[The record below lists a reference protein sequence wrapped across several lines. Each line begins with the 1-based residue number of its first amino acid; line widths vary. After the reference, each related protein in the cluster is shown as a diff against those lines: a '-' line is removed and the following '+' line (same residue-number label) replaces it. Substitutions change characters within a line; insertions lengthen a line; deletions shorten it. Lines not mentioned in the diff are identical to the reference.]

1 MSLSLPQ
8 PPAAALRAVLTA
20 LDSPAAVCAGRPSA
34 MQHRS
39 GQLTPAHPLPV
50 HLLDTAAGAAPV
62 TRTAADLLIGA
73 RRTGWRFL
81 IRDGDEVVAA
91 AETRETSE
99 GQHVFAYF
107 AEGPYP
113 RATLRALH
121 QARAHTAASATPY
134 LPRLLSVPGR
144 YMTALWL
151 HPLLDPTRSQE
162 LLIPLAPAPLG
173 VTAHLPYE
181 AEQLLSPL
189 SHGNESLLTAAG

>member
-1 MSLSLPQ
+1 MTLSLPQ

-20 LDSPAAVCAGRPSA
+20 LDAPTAVCAGRPSA
-34 MQHRS
+34 MRHRR
-39 GQLTPAHPLPV
+39 GQLAPAHPLPV
-50 HLLDTAAGAAPV
+50 HLLDATATGAGAP
-62 TRTAADLLIGA
+62 TAKGMLTGA

-81 IRDGDEVVAA
+81 VLDGEEVVAA
-91 AETRETSE
+91 AETRETTE
-99 GQHVFAYF
+99 GLHAFAYF

-113 RATLRALH
+113 LATMRALH

-151 HPLLDPTRSQE
+151 HPVLDPARSRD

-173 VTAHLPYE
+173 VTAHVPYD
-181 AEQLLSPL
+181 AEDLLAPL
-189 SHGNESLLTAAG
+189 SNGNGSLLTAAS

>member
-50 HLLDTAAGAAPV
+50 HLLDAAAAATGAAEGLL
-62 TRTAADLLIGA
+62 TRA

-91 AETRETSE
+91 AETRETAE

-113 RATLRALH
+113 LATLRALQ

-151 HPLLDPTRSQE
+151 HPVLDPSLSRD

-173 VTAHLPYE
+173 ITAHRPYD
-181 AEQLLSPL
+181 AGQLLAPL
-189 SHGNESLLTAAG
+189 SDGNESLLTAAG

>member
-20 LDSPAAVCAGRPSA
+20 LDSPTAVCAGRTSA
-34 MQHRS
+34 MQQPR
-39 GQLTPAHPLPV
+39 GKLTPVHPLPV
-50 HLLDTAAGAAPV
+50 HLLDTAA
-62 TRTAADLLIGA
+62 TAARTTEGALVSA

-81 IRDGDEVVAA
+81 IRDGEEVVAA
-91 AETRETSE
+91 AETRETVE

-113 RATLRALH
+113 LSTLRALH

-151 HPLLDPTRSQE
+151 HPVLDPVRGRD

-173 VTAHLPYE
+173 VTAHVPYD
-181 AEQLLSPL
+181 AGQLLAPL
-189 SHGNESLLTAAG
+189 SNGNGSLLSAAS

>member
-34 MQHRS
+34 MQRPR
-39 GQLTPAHPLPV
+39 GQLAPAHPLPV
-50 HLLDTAAGAAPV
+50 HLLDAAAGVAASG
-62 TRTAADLLIGA
+62 TAGGVLNGA

-91 AETRETSE
+91 AETRETAE
-99 GQHVFAYF
+99 GQHTFAYF

-113 RATLRALH
+113 LATLRALQ
-121 QARAHTAASATPY
+121 QAQLHTAASTTPY

-151 HPLLDPTRSQE
+151 HPVLDPTLSRD

-173 VTAHLPYE
+173 VTAHLPYD
-181 AEQLLSPL
+181 AAQLLAPL
-189 SHGNESLLTAAG
+189 SNGNGSLLTAAG